1 MKNAFEIQYTLKHLM
16 IAVSILALTLGTYAI
31 GFKRGYRSGHVDGY
45 RADRSA
51 EFGTDSVRIEHLR
64 TQDGFLDSD
73 VMINEIRR
81 NVLPTSWAGS
91 GGNARILTKTFDDG
105 LHLHIKH
112 TEDGIEQIMQYLRT
126 KYQLPPTS
134 RGR

>member
-1 MKNAFEIQYTLKHLM
+1 M

-45 RADRSA
+45 WADRSA

-91 GGNARILTKTFDDG
+91 CL
-105 LHLHIKH
+105 L
-112 TEDGIEQIMQYLRT
+112 Y
-126 KYQLPPTS
+126 TS
-134 RGR
+134 PSPRDRQKSRMPSSA

>member
-126 KYQLPPTS
+126 KYQLPPTTW
-134 RGR
+134 GR